1 MSSTSRYACDPLEP
15 GTQCCGRYNYPG
27 LSVHEL
33 TFKKGDIMTIIEASK
48 DPNWY
53 KARRL
58 DGEEGMIPISYV
70 SISQSPP
77 ASAPP
82 PLKPK
87 ATQVKQPTDLLDMP
101 WYHGGLTRRDA
112 EKLLINTKNG
122 TFLVRD
128 SANYTDDY
136 TISLSYANNVEHYRV
151 CKDKRGS
158 VTIDKETHFK
168 DLVTLIKHHQE
179 NADGLC
185 TRLKFVLE
193 KTSSGLK
200 DEDKIV
206 IIPEDELRV
215 ISVLGKG
222 EFGDALCMGFYKETQ
237 VVIKLLESIKG
248 AGPTQQFLNEVSI
261 MMTLR
266 HPNII
271 EIIGISLESQPICL
285 VKEFVAKGSL
295 EQFLRSRSRAVVTK
309 SQLSFARD
317 VCNGMA
323 YLESKNIVHRNVTA
337 RHILLTDALTA
348 KISKFWVTCKGKSCS
363 VKWAAPETI
372 KRNVFTIKSDVW
384 SFGIL
389 LWEIYSCGRLPYPR
403 IPTNE
408 ITEQIDKGHRMD
420 PPEGCPDNIYRIM
433 RQCWNADEIDRPA
446 FHEIK
451 KLLV

>member
-27 LSVHEL
+27 LSVH
-33 TFKKGDIMTIIEASK
+33 

-200 DEDKIV
+200 DEGTYKIV

-261 MMTLR
+261 M
-266 HPNII
+266 I
-271 EIIGISLESQPICL
+271 
-285 VKEFVAKGSL
+285 
-295 EQFLRSRSRAVVTK
+295 
-309 SQLSFARD
+309 D